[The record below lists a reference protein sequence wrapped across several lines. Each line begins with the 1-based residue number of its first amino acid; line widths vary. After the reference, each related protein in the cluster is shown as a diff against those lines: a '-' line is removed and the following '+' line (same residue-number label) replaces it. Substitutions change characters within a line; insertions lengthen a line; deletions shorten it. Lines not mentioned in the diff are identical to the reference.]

1 MTSPAPLVFFVY
13 NRPDHTGLVLD
24 SLRRNTMAEVTDFYI
39 FSDAPKN
46 EKAAEGVREVRE
58 LIHDFARTSPFK
70 STKIIEAEQN
80 KGIRRS
86 VIQGVTS
93 VINEYGKVIALEDD
107 LVCRENFL
115 QYMNDALDHYEKN
128 PKIWSISSHTKY
140 FPALETMKE
149 DVFFTYRHCSW
160 GWAIWKDRWDT
171 IDWEVR
177 DYEEFLKDRNRQKRL
192 ARGGGDL
199 KAMLINTMTGKSDSW
214 ALREQYAMSK
224 TDMVTVYPRRSFT
237 FNIGFDGSGVH
248 CSASG
253 NESMDDLSP
262 LPYTF
267 SDDIRIDRKINR
279 EFKHME
285 YPYLWERGIRKAKR
299 ILKLK

>member
-1 MTSPAPLVFFVY
+1 MTLPAPLVLFVY

-24 SLRRNTMAEVTDFYI
+24 SLRCNTMTEKTDFFI

-46 EKAAEGVREVRE
+46 EKARESVKEIRE
-58 LIHDFARTSPFK
+58 MIHEFERTSPFQ
-70 STKIIEAEQN
+70 STRIIEAEEN

-93 VINEYGKVIALEDD
+93 VISEYGKVIALEDD
-107 LVCRENFL
+107 LVCRQNFL
-115 QYMNDALDHYEKN
+115 QYMNDALNHYENN

-149 DVFFTYRHCSW
+149 DVFFAYRHCSW
-160 GWAIWKDRWDT
+160 GWGIWKDRWDT
-171 IDWEVR
+171 IDWDVS
-177 DYEEFLKDRNRQKRL
+177 DYEEFLNDRNAQKRL

-199 KAMLINTMTGKSDSW
+199 KALSSQQAAAEDGPGVPVVQP
-214 ALREQYAMSK
+214 L
-224 TDMVTVYPRRSFT
+224 TVYPRRSFT

-248 CSASG
+248 CSDSG

-262 LPYTF
+262 LTYTF
-267 SDDIRIDRKINR
+267 SDDIRIDPRINR
-279 EFKHME
+279 EFKHTE